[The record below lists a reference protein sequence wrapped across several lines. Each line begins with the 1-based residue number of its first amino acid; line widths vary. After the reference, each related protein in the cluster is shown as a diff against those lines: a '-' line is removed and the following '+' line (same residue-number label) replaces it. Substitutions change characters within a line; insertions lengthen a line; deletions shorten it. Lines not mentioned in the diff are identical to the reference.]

1 MLFSKKYI
9 KNETQKTCID
19 FLRERYDR
27 TEENVSYKDVKL
39 IG

>member
-19 FLRERYDR
+19 FLRERYW
-27 TEENVSYKDVKL
+27 
-39 IG
+39 